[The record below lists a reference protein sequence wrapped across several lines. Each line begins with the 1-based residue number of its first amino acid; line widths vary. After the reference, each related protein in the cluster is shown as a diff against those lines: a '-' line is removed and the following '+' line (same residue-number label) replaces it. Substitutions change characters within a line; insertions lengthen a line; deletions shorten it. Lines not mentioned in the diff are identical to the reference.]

1 MDVTFGDQP
10 SLSKASCDQD
20 VQLET
25 FSDSPPRVRYS
36 QAVSVKKYLIAMVD
50 PDAPSRESH
59 SCRSWLH
66 WIVGNIKG
74 DDLKKGN
81 IIGDTFT
88 GYNPPTPPSRSGPH
102 RYYLFAFEQKH
113 SLDDRAEV
121 GKRCQFSV
129 DDYKEKNDLTPVA
142 MNMFQTVNNS

>member
-1 MDVTFGDQP
+1 MLNYL
-10 SLSKASCDQD
+10 SLYFFCITLLPVLLHFVLHPACFWSMISY
-20 VQLET
+20 
-25 FSDSPPRVRYS
+25 YS
-36 QAVSVKKYLIAMVD
+36 LPFKHFA
-50 PDAPSRESH
+50 
-59 SCRSWLH
+59 
-66 WIVGNIKG
+66 
-74 DDLKKGN
+74 
-81 IIGDTFT
+81 